1 MSLETFIPKRI
12 FIVPYRNRI
21 QQKFFFS
28 KYMTFLLDDK
38 TDYEIYFSHQCDA
51 RSFNRGATKNI
62 GFLAMK
68 NKYPEHYQNITFIF
82 NDIDTIPFHKIF
94 DYDTEEGIV
103 KHHYGYEYALG
114 GIVVIKG
121 SDFEKINGFP
131 SFWGWGMEDNCL
143 QKRCEG
149 YGLYIDRSQFFPI
162 GSPEILQLFDGI
174 SRIISKRDPWRM
186 KHDDGHDGL
195 KTIRK
200 LIFTIDTESVNP
212 LDNIFT
218 VENPQIFIINITTFL
233 TGTRFEHDEYYNYD
247 LREPPR
253 QIINPS
259 LIKKTSKQVTTT
271 EDWSNIPFYPT
282 SAESQIMSSN
292 QERASFLQRNN
303 GPYQKTNN
311 YNISPT
317 DIYSSDYARKMGVK
331 PRATTSV
338 NIGLGGVRF

>member
-1 MSLETFIPKRI
+1 MLNENNIPKRI

-21 QQKFFFS
+21 QQKFFFC
-28 KYMTFLLDDK
+28 KYMSFLLEDQP
-38 TDYEIYFSHQCDA
+38 DYEIYFSHQCDA

-68 NKYPEHYQNITFIF
+68 QKYPNDYQNITFIF

-94 DYDTEEGIV
+94 DYETEVGIV

-121 SDFEKINGFP
+121 SDFEKINGYP

-143 QKRCEG
+143 QKRCESN
-149 YGLYIDRSQFFPI
+149 GLFIDRSNFFPI

-186 KHDDGHDGL
+186 KHDDGKDGL
-195 KTIRK
+195 KTLRK
-200 LIFTIDTESVNP
+200 ILFTIDTSSNNQA
-212 LDNIFT
+212 DNTFT
-218 VENPQIFIINITTFL
+218 VENNRIFIINVSTFL

-253 QIINPS
+253 QIINPD
-259 LIKKTSKQVTTT
+259 LFNKTSKQVSTT
-271 EDWSNIPFYPT
+271 EDWTNIPYYPT
-282 SAESQIMSSN
+282 SAEKKALN
-292 QERASFLQRNN
+292 QSMYKNTFHQQHVSL
-303 GPYQKTNN
+303 
-311 YNISPT
+311 SPT
-317 DIYSSDYARKMGVK
+317 DIYSPDYARKNGVK

>member
-1 MSLETFIPKRI
+1 
-12 FIVPYRNRI
+12 
-21 QQKFFFS
+21 
-28 KYMTFLLDDK
+28 
-38 TDYEIYFSHQCDA
+38 
-51 RSFNRGATKNI
+51 
-62 GFLAMK
+62 MK
-68 NKYPEHYQNITFIF
+68 QKYPEDYKNITFIF

-94 DYDTEEGIV
+94 DYDTEEGTV
-103 KHHYGYEYALG
+103 KHHYGYKYALG

-143 QKRCEG
+143 QKRCENHD
-149 YGLYIDRSQFFPI
+149 LYIDRSQFFPI

-186 KHDDGHDGL
+186 KHDDGQDGL

-200 LIFTIDTESVNP
+200 LLYTIDEESHNP
-212 LDNIFT
+212 IDNRFVIKN
-218 VENPQIFIINITTFL
+218 EKIFIINITTFL

-253 QIINPS
+253 QIINPDQ
-259 LIKKTSKQVTTT
+259 LKKTSQQVATT

-282 SAESQIMSSN
+282 SAEKNSMRQIEQHQGLN
-292 QERASFLQRNN
+292 NRRNIA
-303 GPYQKTNN
+303 TV
-311 YNISPT
+311 SPT
-317 DIYSSDYARKMGVK
+317 DIYSAEYARRMGVK
-331 PRATTSV
+331 PRATASV